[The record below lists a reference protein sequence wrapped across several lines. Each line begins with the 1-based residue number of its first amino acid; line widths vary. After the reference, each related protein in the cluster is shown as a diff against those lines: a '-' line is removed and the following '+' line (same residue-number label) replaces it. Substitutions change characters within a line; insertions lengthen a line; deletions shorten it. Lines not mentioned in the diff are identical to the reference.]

1 MESTR
6 CKVDKE
12 NNNNRDLRIRV
23 INLTKII
30 STNHCSREIIEI
42 LIIQFNFT
50 FIDETTILW
59 IPTSD
64 REEIN
69 IIL

>member
-50 FIDETTILW
+50 FIVVRK
-59 IPTSD
+59 S
-64 REEIN
+64 
-69 IIL
+69 